1 MTSSNTP
8 QFNVSASLIRRLG
21 EVIVPDAVH
30 ALTELIKNAYDADAD
45 RVTIEVNTKQTT
57 PSTASHFKPST
68 PGYIII
74 EDNGKGMSW
83 AQVQSNWMN
92 FSFSEKGELKA
103 KAPTGKKRSLVGG
116 QGLGR
121 LGTVHLGECVEIF
134 TAPIAAE
141 KQSHGAFDWK
151 QFTDNRPLT
160 AVSFFAEQIPNPSLN
175 GTYLLI
181 HPLKNHEQWKDN
193 NGNELATQ
201 LKEKISL
208 FADPNSFRVTIKI
221 DGDEVPLGARKNVLP
236 AQDRVYIEDVWQKM
250 TPELISH
257 VIKFWDDNKMLRPG
271 FSSEA
276 RARQVVLIVRR
287 EVGKEIVGLSTA
299 ELITF
304 KQLNSNNFYMY
315 RSIVLPGFRHPG
327 LASKIIVETRDL
339 LETYNK
345 TVATNPCI
353 GMITFVENPR
363 IQEFRREAIWRA
375 SKMAYIGM
383 DKQGRHIRV
392 YYFKGATI

>member
-30 ALTELIKNAYDADAD
+30 ALTELIKNAYDADAG
-45 RVTIEVNTKQTT
+45 RVTIEINTKQTI
-57 PSTASHFKPST
+57 PSPTAHFKPST

-74 EDNGKGMSW
+74 KDNGNGMSW
-83 AQVQSNWMN
+83 EQLQSNWMN
-92 FSFSEKGELKA
+92 FSFSEKGELKT
-103 KAPTGKKRSLVGG
+103 KAPTEKKRTLVGG

-134 TAPIAAE
+134 TALMAGE
-141 KQSHGAFDWK
+141 NQSHGAFDWK
-151 QFTDNRPLT
+151 NFTDERQLT
-160 AVSFFAEQIPNPSLN
+160 NVSFFAEQIPNSSLK
-175 GTYLLI
+175 GTHLLI
-181 HPLKNHEQWKDN
+181 HPLKNQDQWKGN

-208 FADPNSFRVTIKI
+208 FADPNSFQVTIKI
-221 DGDEVPLGARKNVLP
+221 DGEEVPLGAKKNVLP
-236 AQDRVYIEDVWQKM
+236 AQDRVYIEVVWQKM
-250 TPELISH
+250 TPELVSQ

-271 FSSEA
+271 FSSDA

>member
-30 ALTELIKNAYDADAD
+30 ALTELIKNAYDADAG
-45 RVTIEVNTKQTT
+45 RVTIEINTKQTI
-57 PSTASHFKPST
+57 PSPTAHFKPST

-74 EDNGKGMSW
+74 KDNGNGMSW
-83 AQVQSNWMN
+83 EQLQSNWMN
-92 FSFSEKGELKA
+92 FSFSEKGELKT
-103 KAPTGKKRSLVGG
+103 KAPTEKKRTLVGG

-134 TAPIAAE
+134 TALMAGE
-141 KQSHGAFDWK
+141 NQSHGAFDWK
-151 QFTDNRPLT
+151 NFTDERQLT
-160 AVSFFAEQIPNPSLN
+160 DVSFFAEQIPNSSLK
-175 GTYLLI
+175 GTHLLI
-181 HPLKNHEQWKDN
+181 HPLKNQDQWKGN

-208 FADPNSFRVTIKI
+208 FADPNSFQVTIKI
-221 DGDEVPLGARKNVLP
+221 DGEEVPLGAKKNVLP
-236 AQDRVYIEDVWQKM
+236 AQDRVYIEVVWQKM
-250 TPELISH
+250 TPELVSQ

-271 FSSEA
+271 FSSDA

-327 LASKIIVETRDL
+327 LASKIIVGTRDL
-339 LETYNK
+339 LEAYNK
-345 TVATNPCI
+345 TVKVNPCI

-363 IQEFRREAIWRA
+363 IQEFRREAIWMA

>member
-30 ALTELIKNAYDADAD
+30 ALTELIKNAYDADAG
-45 RVTIEVNTKQTT
+45 RVTIEINTKQTL
-57 PSTASHFKPST
+57 PSPTAHFKPTT

-74 EDNGKGMSW
+74 KDDGNGMSW
-83 AQVQSNWMN
+83 AQVQSSWMN

-103 KAPTGKKRSLVGG
+103 KAPTEKKRSLVGG

-134 TAPIAAE
+134 TAPIAGE
-141 KQSHGAFDWK
+141 NQSHGAFDWK
-151 QFTDNRPLT
+151 QFTDDRPLT
-160 AVSFFAEQIPNPSLN
+160 DVSFFAEQIPNTSLK
-175 GTYLLI
+175 GTRLLI
-181 HPLKNHEQWKDN
+181 HPLNNQDQWQGTK
-193 NGNELATQ
+193 GNELATQ

-208 FADPNSFRVTIKI
+208 FADRNSFQVIIEI
-221 DGDEVPLGARKNVLP
+221 DGVEAPLGAKKYVIG
-236 AQDRVYIEDVWQKM
+236 AQDEVYIEDVWQKM
-250 TPELISH
+250 TPAL
-257 VIKFWDDNKMLRPG
+257 VDQVVKFWDDNKMLRPG
-271 FSSEA
+271 FSSAE
-276 RARQVVLIVRR
+276 RARQVVLIVRSKA
-287 EVGKEIVGLSTA
+287 EKKIIGLSTA

-304 KQLNSNNFYMY
+304 KQLNNNNFYMY

-327 LASKIIVETRDL
+327 LASKIIVGTRDL
-339 LETYNK
+339 LEAYNK
-345 TVATNPCI
+345 TVTVNACI

-363 IQEFRREAIWRA
+363 IQEFRREAIWMA